1 MKLEVKK
8 TEELNNLTKGK
19 LVNIIGKYNNEVDF
33 NLSGRV
39 YNKINGFT
47 IKLIDYQEEEI
58 ELSWIRFD
66 ETKKDIIIKGYK
78 GNSYDLHY
86 TPELYNQ
93 LLNEWY
99 ELLK

>member
-66 ETKKDIIIKGYK
+66 ETKKI
-78 GNSYDLHY
+78 
-86 TPELYNQ
+86 
-93 LLNEWY
+93 
-99 ELLK
+99 